1 MQQQIYGEVLKPILV
16 VLGTLLFLSGC
27 SQKPPPEVKVV
38 TQAQKV
44 TIPVVARPKPV
55 QLSDVQ
61 VHVVTEKNLEKFIKE
76 FTAENGELA
85 VVAMSMRDY
94 ENLAL
99 NISELRRFI
108 LQSTDIIVYYEDAV
122 KPEEAK
128 TQQQDNGSTISNFFK

>member
-1 MQQQIYGEVLKPILV
+1 
-16 VLGTLLFLSGC
+16 
-27 SQKPPPEVKVV
+27 
-38 TQAQKV
+38 
-44 TIPVVARPKPV
+44 V

-61 VHVVTEKNLEKFIKE
+61 VHVVTKENLDKFIEE

-128 TQQQDNGSTISNFFK
+128 PQRQDNVSTISNFFK

>member
-1 MQQQIYGEVLKPILV
+1 MQQQIYGAVLKPILAALV
-16 VLGTLLFLSGC
+16 MLLFLSGC
-27 SQKPPPEVKVV
+27 SRPLPPEVKVV
-38 TQAQKV
+38 TQAQKT

-61 VHVVTEKNLEKFIKE
+61 VHVVTKENLDKFIEE

-85 VVAMSMRDY
+85 IVAMSMRDY

-99 NISELRRFI
+99 NISEMRRFI

>member
-1 MQQQIYGEVLKPILV
+1 
-16 VLGTLLFLSGC
+16 
-27 SQKPPPEVKVV
+27 VKVV
-38 TQAQKV
+38 TKAQKV

-61 VHVVTEKNLEKFIKE
+61 VHVVTEKNLDEFIKK

-108 LQSTDIIVYYEDAV
+108 LQSTDFIVYYEDAV

-128 TQQQDNGSTISNFFK
+128 PQQQDNGSTILNFFK